1 MKQFINLLLLFSCT
15 KENQQMS
22 DEVLLTVTSECNCSV
37 KLFQMDGS
45 QYLSTTFDCQYVRIL
60 PLQVAKGTY
69 TVKAETFQGK
79 QVNQSF
85 TKGNHS
91 QNLNIEF

>member
-1 MKQFINLLLLFSCT
+1 MKKLIAILILFGCT
-15 KENQQMS
+15 KENQRFS
-22 DEVLLTVTSECNCSV
+22 EEVLLTVTSECTCSV
-37 KLFQMDGS
+37 KLFQMDGN